1 MRIAPGCQVEIS
13 YVLSLPNG
21 EIVESSEEARP
32 LQFVCGEG
40 HILPALEDAVLG
52 LQEAEE
58 VEFDLSP
65 DQAYGERNPEAIL
78 TVPRHEIPPGI
89 TLEEGLVYM
98 LKGEEAG
105 ERMVMIASVTD
116 SEVILDFNHPLAGQA
131 LHFQVKVL
139 SVSKDADA

>member
-1 MRIAPGCQVEIS
+1 MQIAPGCQVEIS

-21 EIVESSEEARP
+21 DIVESSEEARP

-40 HILPALEDAVLG
+40 QILPALEDAVLG

-65 DQAYGERNPEAIL
+65 DQAYGDRNPDAVL
-78 TVPRHEIPPGI
+78 AVPRHEIPPDV

-116 SEVILDFNHPLAGQA
+116 SEVILDFNHPLAGET
-131 LHFQVKVL
+131 LHFQVKVV
-139 SVSKDADA
+139 SVS